1 MARGIHSIHNRLFV
15 LFLLSMLSLLLIV
28 SALFYQRTT
37 DQVQDKVSEIARKNV
52 SQTAG
57 LFDLL
62 LRGYDSLSKTIS
74 GNFDLQRLVAEPV
87 PKDPPLRFIN
97 ERTIT
102 NTLGAIYYSREDMV
116 GIHVI
121 SYSGP
126 IYSYGNSMSVIDP
139 DYAQSAW
146 YKELQE
152 STGEIRWFGVYP
164 NSVIDQLEKRPV
176 FAFGRQ
182 LYDLSQ
188 HKPIG
193 VILIETDADQAL
205 AALSNLKLSPNSE
218 AYIVSPD
225 GRVVAST
232 KPAGEEGSAP
242 LLGPGKIP
250 RPDNEGDVVVDSRDG
265 RLAVAGRPEMADWT
279 VLSLTP
285 DSDMKVE
292 LDETRDFLLIM
303 LSVLVVV
310 ATALATFVSRTISS
324 PLKRL
329 IQEMKQVEIGNF
341 RGLLH
346 VKSYEEIN
354 ILVASF
360 NQMVHRMDDLIER
373 VKLSSISEK
382 NAQLQ
387 ALQSQVNPH
396 FLYNTLDMI
405 YWMLDEKEND
415 RLGRVVLS
423 LSHMFRYSSHWEGS
437 SEVTLREERDQMRH
451 YLTIIKS
458 RLEGRLT
465 VYVDIEER
473 WLDYRLPKM
482 TLQPIIENAVKH
494 GLEPLNCEGVLRVY
508 TEQSG
513 GSLHIVIRDNGPG
526 MDRATLLRLQETLGG
541 EALSVAKELALEEAA
556 DGPKAVNGAAGA
568 AGAKGRRGI
577 GLQNV
582 HRRLVLM
589 FGEAYGVQVSS
600 APDEGTV
607 VTVAMPLMYAQQALE
622 AGEEEGVRYEHSR
635 R

>member
-52 SQTAG
+52 SQTVG

-62 LRGYDSLSKTIS
+62 LQGYDSLSKSIS
-74 GNFDLQRLVAEPV
+74 GNFDLQRLVAEPG
-87 PKDPPLRFIN
+87 PKDPALRFIT

-102 NTLGAIYYSREDMV
+102 NTLGAIYYSREDMI

-139 DYAQSAW
+139 DYADSAW

-152 STGEIRWFGVYP
+152 STGEIRWFGVSP

-193 VILIETDADQAL
+193 VVLIETDADQAL

-225 GRVVAST
+225 GRVMAST
-232 KPAGEEGSAP
+232 IPVGEVGTDSTLVPED
-242 LLGPGKIP
+242 IP
-250 RPDNEGDVVVDSRDG
+250 RPAYEGDVVVDPKDG

-285 DSDMKVE
+285 DSDMNVE
-292 LDETRDFLLIM
+292 LDETRNFILIM
-303 LSVLVVV
+303 LSILIVV

-329 IQEMKQVEIGNF
+329 IQEMKQVEMGNF

-354 ILVASF
+354 ILVSSF

-465 VYVDIEER
+465 VYVDMEDR

-508 TEQSG
+508 TEASD
-513 GSLHIVIRDNGPG
+513 GSLHIVVQDNGPG
-526 MDRATLLRLQETLGG
+526 MDRDTLQRLQETLTG
-541 EALSVAKELALEEAA
+541 ETLSAAKELAEVDAAA
-556 DGPKAVNGAAGA
+556 DAPVSAARA
-568 AGAKGRRGI
+568 MAPKGRRGI

-589 FGEAYGVQVSS
+589 FGEAYGVRVSS
-600 APDEGTV
+600 SLGEGTV
-607 VTVAMPLMYAQQALE
+607 VTVVMPQVQVQTPAQAQAQ
-622 AGEEEGVRYEHSR
+622 AQAIRGVS
-635 R
+635 